1 MPFTAKH
8 LQIFSQ
14 NFYRT
19 VTLVFFYQVYNYIY
33 ARDFVEIFIT
43 VAFTDFYG
51 FIENFI
57 LGFVAMTTWIFS

>member
-19 VTLVFFYQVYNYIY
+19 VTWVFFYQVYNYIY

-43 VAFTDFYG
+43 VAFTDFMVLLK
-51 FIENFI
+51 I
-57 LGFVAMTTWIFS
+57 LSLALLP